1 MHLRDPSL
9 FVDQVCDAPRVLIF
23 GRVRRAVRQTDLVV
37 GVAQQRKLEILLLR
51 KFSVR
56 FDGVEAGADDLRVL

>member
-9 FVDQVCDAPRVLIF
+9 FVDQVCDASRVFIF

-37 GVAQQRKLEILLLR
+37 GVA
-51 KFSVR
+51 
-56 FDGVEAGADDLRVL
+56 